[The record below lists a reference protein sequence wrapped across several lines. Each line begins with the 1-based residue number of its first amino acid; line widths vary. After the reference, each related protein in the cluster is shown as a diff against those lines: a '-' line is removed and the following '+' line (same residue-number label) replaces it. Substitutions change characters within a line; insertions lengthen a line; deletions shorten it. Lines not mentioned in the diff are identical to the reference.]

1 MEEKK
6 PFRNKV
12 IFVSTF
18 ALEKS
23 TKHLIDVDT
32 YVFILEQL
40 GGSSELKLTSYLIN
54 LKELQVEGV

>member
-1 MEEKK
+1 M
-6 PFRNKV
+6 
-12 IFVSTF
+12 
-18 ALEKS
+18 
-23 TKHLIDVDT
+23 KHLIDVDT